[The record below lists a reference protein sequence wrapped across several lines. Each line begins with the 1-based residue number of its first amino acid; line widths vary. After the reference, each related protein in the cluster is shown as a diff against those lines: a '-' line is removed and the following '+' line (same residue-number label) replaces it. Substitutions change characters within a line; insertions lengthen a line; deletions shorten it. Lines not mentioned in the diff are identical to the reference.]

1 MYNVVTKEMEAIIMA
16 NTVKYEIKSMYTNS
30 TIYSIWHDDKENSV
44 PVTEIDAENA
54 QKYIDMIVAMGAKH
68 YETSKAHF
76 YEMQNDARHCT
87 LYVFY
92 K

>member
-1 MYNVVTKEMEAIIMA
+1 MA
-16 NTVKYEIKSMYTNS
+16 NTVKYEIKNMYTNS
-30 TIYSIWHDDKENSV
+30 TIYGMWHEDKEASV
-44 PVTEIDAENA
+44 HVTEIDAEKA
-54 QKYIDMIVAMGAKH
+54 QKFIDMLVDMGAKH

-76 YEMQNDARHCT
+76 YEAMNDARHCT

>member
-1 MYNVVTKEMEAIIMA
+1 MA
-16 NTVKYEIKSMYTNS
+16 NTVKYEIKNMYTNS
-30 TIYSIWHDDKENSV
+30 TIYGMWHEDKETSV
-44 PVTEIDAENA
+44 PVTEIDAEKA
-54 QKYIDMIVAMGAKH
+54 QKFIDMLVDMGTKH

-76 YEMQNDARHCT
+76 YESQNDARHCT

>member
-1 MYNVVTKEMEAIIMA
+1 M
-16 NTVKYEIKSMYTNS
+16 
-30 TIYSIWHDDKENSV
+30 
-44 PVTEIDAENA
+44 PVTEIDAEKA
-54 QKYIDMIVAMGAKH
+54 QKFIDMLVDMGTKH

-76 YEMQNDARHCT
+76 YETQNDARHCT

>member
-1 MYNVVTKEMEAIIMA
+1 M
-16 NTVKYEIKSMYTNS
+16 
-30 TIYSIWHDDKENSV
+30 
-44 PVTEIDAENA
+44 PVTEIDAEKA
-54 QKYIDMIVAMGAKH
+54 QKFIDMIVDMGAKH

-76 YEMQNDARHCT
+76 YEAMNDARHCT

>member
-1 MYNVVTKEMEAIIMA
+1 MA
-16 NTVKYEIKSMYTNS
+16 NTVKYEVKNMYTNS
-30 TIYSIWHDDKENSV
+30 TIYGMWREDKEVSV
-44 PVTEIDAENA
+44 PVTEIDAEKA
-54 QKYIDMIVAMGAKH
+54 QKFIDMIVDMGAKH

-76 YEMQNDARHCT
+76 YEVLNDARHCT